1 MSSHSPT
8 SRSRIAAF
16 GAGLLLVL
24 AACGGTAGTAGLAG
38 SDGMN
43 GMGGMGGHGQSG
55 WLQPPIH
62 TSDADWKGVAQTLGR
77 TGTLMGGTVY
87 RVPLPRNDLTV
98 TSQGVSI
105 KPGLSLGGYAAF
117 AKYRDGTML
126 MGDLVVTETELPK
139 VTDALQAAGIA
150 QTALHK
156 HLLAQH
162 PDIWWTHVQAM
173 GDPVKIATGVKAAL
187 AQTGIP
193 PASPPPPPQPPIDLN
208 TAGIDKA
215 IGRKGTADGGI
226 YKFTIARKD
235 TIDDG
240 ARILPPAFGIT
251 TGINFQPLGAG
262 KTAINGD
269 FVLTAPETQEVIQAL
284 RKGGIDIVELHN
296 HMQDENPRLFFMH
309 FWATGDGL
317 TLAKALRPA
326 LNATN
331 LTSPTS

>member
-1 MSSHSPT
+1 MSSRPPT
-8 SRSRIAAF
+8 SRSRIAVF

-43 GMGGMGGHGQSG
+43 GMDGMAGHGQG
-55 WLQPPIH
+55 GRLQPPIR
-62 TSDADWKGVAQTLGR
+62 TTDADWKGVAQTLGR

-87 RVPLPRNDLTV
+87 RVPLARNDLTV
-98 TSQGVSI
+98 TSQGVTI

-126 MGDLVVTETELPK
+126 MGDMVVTETELPK

-156 HLLAQH
+156 HLLEQS
-162 PDIWWTHVQAM
+162 PPIWWTHVQAM
-173 GDPVKIATGVKAAL
+173 GDPVKIAAGVKAAL
-187 AQTGIP
+187 AQTGIS
-193 PASPPPPPQPPIDLN
+193 PASPPPPSQPPIGLN
-208 TAGIDKA
+208 TAGLDKG

-235 TIDDG
+235 IIDDR
-240 ARILPPAFGIT
+240 AHVLPPAFGIT

-262 KTAINGD
+262 KAAINGEAAPGPERHQPHPTHRMME
-269 FVLTAPETQEVIQAL
+269 LTAPADQ
-284 RKGGIDIVELHN
+284 G
-296 HMQDENPRLFFMH
+296 PR
-309 FWATGDGL
+309 
-317 TLAKALRPA
+317 
-326 LNATN
+326 
-331 LTSPTS
+331 